1 MLIRA
6 PKDEIRT
13 NFGKK
18 IDFTVLNA
26 GEFPAD
32 PKTEDVTG
40 PTSVNVNF
48 KDKELYILGSQYAGE
63 MKKGV
68 FGVMHFYMP

>member
-1 MLIRA
+1 MKQMLIRG
-6 PKDEIRT
+6 PHDQMRT
-13 NFGKK
+13 DFGKR

-32 PKTEDVTG
+32 PHTEDVTG

-48 KDKELYILGSQYAGE
+48 
-63 MKKGV
+63 
-68 FGVMHFYMP
+68 